1 MGTCIYLCSYGKT
14 LTIPFSKHTID
25 FTSPNGPDP
34 EVDEGSVKM
43 FTDDEC
49 VKFLQDPEVKQ
60 KFASAKKISD
70 VDPKEYDAVF
80 YVGG

>member
-1 MGTCIYLCSYGKT
+1 MYLCSESKT
-14 LTIPFSKHTID
+14 LTAPPRKHTID
-25 FTSPNGPDP
+25 FTSPKGPNPD
-34 EVDEGSVKM
+34 VDEYSVQT
-43 FTDDEC
+43 FTDDES

-60 KFASAKKISD
+60 KFATAKKISE